1 MKTRFAFSLSR
12 LHKHFSENPFCI
24 VSAYLSG
31 DPDNEERAAE
41 MKKAVR
47 SLGLGYREVKGAWVE
62 QDGPHEGETLAEYPL
77 FIPNIEY
84 DDARWLAQGGFFDR
98 KPQYSFIWSDGAD
111 VAEYITL
118 TGKPK
123 QEFHDFEANEL
134 ERVWQFYSEYRGRK
148 FRFSS
153 AATAEIDMMELP
165 PQHPKGYA
173 ENCAFYRDRD
183 KPAHDYL
190 YRKPTDLWV
199 AVQSRLRRIEAR
211 TTAYTVQYRVVRPH
225 RVDHVEASAARK
237 PFSLPWRPSA
247 TERPVG
253 WYPGDYV
260 VASSRVARTAKW
272 NPSRFVHQYSLP
284 KLTQSQWDLHP
295 RNLLLSRGAYDEIPL
310 ERISWHPLSGQ
321 MLLSGKSESFHAHD
335 IHNQGSHPFDE
346 YIRALVLPGKRRVV
360 VRPWWPF
367 SPDEA
372 LRLDAGEAELVSFE
386 AQDALRHV
394 LVNAGMPKSWTFEYD
409 GDNARLEKLTGL
421 RGW

>member
-1 MKTRFAFSLSR
+1 MKTVFAFSLSR
-12 LHKHFSENPFCI
+12 IYQHFSERPFCI

-47 SLGLGYREVKGAWVE
+47 GLGLGYREIKGAWVE
-62 QDGPHEGETLAEYPL
+62 PEGPHKGETLAEYPL

-84 DDARWLAQGGFFDR
+84 ANARWLAQAGYFDR
-98 KPQYSFIWSDGAD
+98 KPQYSFIYSSGTTVEEINTVTEA
-111 VAEYITL
+111 VENT
-118 TGKPK
+118 
-123 QEFHDFEANEL
+123 FHNFEANEL
-134 ERVWQFYSEYRGRK
+134 EQIWQFYSEHRGRK

-153 AATAEIDMMELP
+153 TAAVEYNMAMPP
-165 PQHPKGYA
+165 PQHPRGYA
-173 ENCAFYRDRD
+173 EHRAFYGNREDV
-183 KPAHDYL
+183 AHDFG
-190 YRKPTDLWV
+190 YRAPTDLWL
-199 AVQSRLRRIEAR
+199 AVQSRLRRLEAR
-211 TTAYTVQYRVVRPH
+211 TTSDAVQYRVVRPR
-225 RVDHVEASAARK
+225 RVDHVATKLNRRPFIMPAGKSIPSVHRDDLLFIEARA
-237 PFSLPWRPSA
+237 
-247 TERPVG
+247 
-253 WYPGDYV
+253 
-260 VASSRVARTAKW
+260 AKW
-272 NPSRFVHQYSLP
+272 NPSRFVHRYSLP
-284 KLTQSQWDLHP
+284 KLTQGQWDLHP

-346 YIRALVLPGKRRVV
+346 YVRALVLPGKRRVV

-367 SPDEA
+367 SSDEA
-372 LRLDAGEAELVSFE
+372 TRLDAGEAELISFE

-394 LVNAGMPKSWTFEYD
+394 LVDAGMPKSWAFEYD